1 MPARRNRSIRTDSDE
16 WLRDPVVHVGDEAGI
31 MARNT
36 SVTLGDH
43 FEKFVDEQVDAGRY
57 DSVSAVVREA
67 LGLLEER
74 EARLEALRAAL
85 IEGVESGVAGP
96 IDLDRF
102 LQDMHAE
109 WKG

>member
-1 MPARRNRSIRTDSDE
+1 
-16 WLRDPVVHVGDEAGI
+16 

-36 SVTLGDH
+36 PVVLGEH
-43 FEKFVDEQVDAGRY
+43 FEKFVGEQVDAGRY
-57 DSVSAVVREA
+57 DSVSEVIREA
-67 LGLLEER
+67 LSLLEER

-85 IEGVESGVAGP
+85 IEGEKSGVAGP
-96 IDLDRF
+96 IDRDTF

>member
-1 MPARRNRSIRTDSDE
+1 
-16 WLRDPVVHVGDEAGI
+16 

-36 SVTLGDH
+36 PVALGDH
-43 FEKFVDEQVDAGRY
+43 FEKFVGDQIETGRY
-57 DSVSAVVREA
+57 ESVSEVVQEA

-85 IEGVESGVAGP
+85 VEGEKSGVAGP
-96 IDLDRF
+96 IDLDTF